1 VVARVAVAKDDRPA
15 RRQPVPFGRPSHR
28 RSGHDWR
35 VRLTIPDPALVLLV
49 GPSGAG
55 KSTFAAA
62 HFRPIEIVSSDA
74 LRAMLTDDP
83 ADQGASAEAFH
94 VLSILVKGR
103 LRRGLTTV
111 VDATNLR
118 AIDRRRYRQ
127 LATHHGIPT
136 VAVAFDL
143 PTQRYHAHNTRRPDR
158 VVDESVVAN
167 QAERMSHALADLA
180 EEGYAALY
188 VIGVDQG
195 IAEIEV
201 VRSK

>member
-1 VVARVAVAKDDRPA
+1 M
-15 RRQPVPFGRPSHR
+15 
-28 RSGHDWR
+28 
-35 VRLTIPDPALVLLV
+35 RLTIPDPALVLLV

-62 HFRPIEIVSSDA
+62 HFSHTEIVSSDA
-74 LRAMLTDDP
+74 IRAMLTDDP
-83 ADQGASAEAFH
+83 ADQDASAEAFNI
-94 VLSILVKGR
+94 LAILVKGR

-118 AIDRRRYRQ
+118 SIDRNRYRQ
-127 LATHHGIPT
+127 VAAQHGIPT

-143 PTQRYHAHNTRRPDR
+143 PEQLYHTHNSRRPDR

-167 QAERMSHALADLA
+167 QAERMSHALADLPG
-180 EEGYAALY
+180 EGYTALY

-195 IAEIEV
+195 IAEIVV
-201 VRSK
+201 VRSKSSAESRPGDGDGRGGANPRGASR